1 MFLPASCSCLLP
13 SAPVF
18 SMAERHVVG
27 GAGLAVRAVGGERVG
42 VGRAVVAVGV
52 VPGVE
57 ADDLFDVARAEV
69 IHERG
74 RVRGDD
80 VEAAL
85 APEGFERVAQSS
97 EVCARACD
105 LRRVCR
111 TPERR
116 EVADGSVAD
125 RDVRDAPLPRIVLRE
140 TECRLDRDLGH
151 GGREQRVELLDGERP
166 ARQRLDLHG
175 LLFALAL
182 LLLGLRVAL
191 FVLAR
196 VLTLRRFFPR
206 ARPALPRLELRD
218 YLFERTPRGLDPFGS
233 ERRRSD
239 RVELLP
245 TAVARAEL
253 DGTPALLLEDA
264 SGLRRAL
271 VFDAR
276 EADGLR
282 HVSQH

>member
-97 EVCARACD
+97 EVCARARG
-105 LRRVCR
+105 LRRVRR

-116 EVADGSVAD
+116 EVADGSVTD

-140 TECRLDRDLGH
+140 TERRLDRDFGH

-166 ARQRLDLHG
+166 ARQRLDLHS

-182 LLLGLRVAL
+182 LLLALRVAAMTL
-191 FVLAR
+191 LAR

-206 ARPALPRLELRD
+206 ARLGLPRLELRD

-233 ERRRSD
+233 ERRRGD

-264 SGLRRAL
+264 PGLRGAP
-271 VFDAR
+271 VSCAR
-276 EADGLR
+276 
-282 HVSQH
+282 